1 MGLVKTVKV
10 EHIREGGL
18 TELVGINEEV
28 NTNDYSGSVGVA
40 LAAAPCSGE
49 ILSFAFYATE
59 DGDGAIQDS
68 AGHLFV
74 LDADPAIAS
83 GATAMTAAEW
93 LTVIGHVA
101 VVTGDW
107 KYDANGGCA
116 FIMDNPVPFHN
127 LSTLYFVWLH
137 TDAQD
142 LNDGADHD
150 EQLEFN
156 FWYRIEAQA

>member
-1 MGLVKTVKV
+1 MGNFVKTVKV

-18 TELVGINEEV
+18 TELVGINEEI
-28 NTNDYSGSVGVA
+28 NTNDYGGSVAVTLPG
-40 LAAAPCSGE
+40 PISGE

-59 DGDGAIQDS
+59 DGTGAVQDS
-68 AGHLFV
+68 AGTLIV

-83 GATAMTAAEW
+83 GDVAMTAAEW
-93 LTVIGHVA
+93 LTVLGHVA
-101 VVTGDW
+101 VATGDW
-107 KYDANGGCA
+107 SVDTNGGCA
-116 FIMDNPVPFHN
+116 YICDETVPFHN
-127 LSTLYFVWLH
+127 LSTLYFVWFH

-142 LNDGADHD
+142 LNDGAGDD